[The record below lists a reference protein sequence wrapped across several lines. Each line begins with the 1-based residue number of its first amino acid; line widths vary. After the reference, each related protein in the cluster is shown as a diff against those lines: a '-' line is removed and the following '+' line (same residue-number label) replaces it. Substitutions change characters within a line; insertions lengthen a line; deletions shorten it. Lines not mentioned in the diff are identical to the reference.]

1 MIAKIDLGDDLGAV
15 RIANV
20 GMPHGTKEN
29 RIGGRGG
36 AKHFLRQGDPGL
48 EEVLRSRFVRLEAQ
62 RQVGDN
68 PPPPTRGV

>member
-1 MIAKIDLGDDLGAV
+1 MIAKIDLGDDLGTV

-36 AKHFLRQGDPGL
+36 AKHFFRQGDPGL
-48 EEVLRSRFVRLEAQ
+48 EEELRARFMRLEPQ
-62 RQVGDN
+62 RDVGARRRN
-68 PPPPTRGV
+68 